1 MAPLLLDG
9 VLLGREGVGGAG
21 RGQGAGLLGKEVP
34 PTGGPWRGGKAADF
48 VFKETRLHCASRAQP
63 SRVPA
68 VNSQQTGSH
77 GRQNPRS
84 ASAIQEGL
92 QPPGSKQGWRITARA
107 LPRDFHPDLQ
117 PPWQRGEEPRPPR
130 KPSPKSECKRQE
142 RAEGTG
148 SWTCLG
154 GQELG
159 SGALL
164 LNYLVCLPFPW
175 PQSSHL

>member
-9 VLLGREGVGGAG
+9 VLLGRDGGGGRKGPGSWTSREGSAA
-21 RGQGAGLLGKEVP
+21 RR
-34 PTGGPWRGGKAADF
+34 GGPWRGGKAADF

-117 PPWQRGEEPRPPR
+117 PPWQRGGEPRPPR
-130 KPSPKSECKRQE
+130 KPSPKSECKRRE

-164 LNYLVCLPFPW
+164 LNYLVCLPFP
-175 PQSSHL
+175 

>member
-1 MAPLLLDG
+1 MLPA
-9 VLLGREGVGGAG
+9 
-21 RGQGAGLLGKEVP
+21 
-34 PTGGPWRGGKAADF
+34 GGPWRGGGKAADF

-117 PPWQRGEEPRPPR
+117 PPWQRGGEPRPPG
-130 KPSPKSECKRQE
+130 KPSPRSECKDR
-142 RAEGTG
+142 RRGN
-148 SWTCLG
+148 W
-154 GQELG
+154 ELDLPWR
-159 SGALL
+159 SGDRKQGFAIELPSMPALAL
-164 LNYLVCLPFPW
+164 ASVFPSVKEA
-175 PQSSHL
+175 Q